1 MAKQKSASPEVQTW
15 LDRISDY
22 ENEFEKWEGR
32 VEKLLKR
39 YRDDERKEGQ
49 QARYNILWSNVQT
62 LSAATFAKVPKPDV
76 SRRFKDHD
84 PVGRVAAQLLE
95 RSLDYEVQKYS
106 TYASTLRSCVL
117 DRFLGGR
124 GTAWVRYEPHF
135 RAVEQQLP
143 QDGTQVTEDID
154 EPQEEL
160 DYECAP
166 CDYVHWRD
174 FGHVLARTWEEVPAV
189 WRKVCLTRD
198 QAIER
203 FGDVGQKIPL
213 DARPEDQ
220 RKKESGN
227 QSDSDSSRALV
238 YEIWDKTTKQ
248 AIWLSKSLRQIV
260 DQKPDPLGLEDFWPC
275 PRPLFA
281 TLTNDSLVPVPDFTL
296 YQDQAAT
303 LDVLSDRIEGLIKA
317 LKVMGVYDS
326 SAGDLQRLLI
336 EGGNNT
342 LIPVKNWVAFAEKN
356 GLQGSIDLIDL
367 TPIAAALKE
376 AYIAMEQVKQQIYD
390 ITGISDIV
398 RGQTTASETAT
409 AQQIKGQFASLRLR
423 QFQDEVARFAT
434 EILQIQSQVICN
446 QFSPQTI
453 ATISAANEL
462 PEQDK
467 QFLGPAVELLTQKG
481 PNPMRLFR
489 IEVAADSLI
498 HLDEQQ
504 EKEDRSE
511 FLQSIAGFMTS
522 AAPLVQG
529 QPAMLPLIGELLKFG
544 VRAFK
549 VGKSVESAF
558 DMALEGAANQ
568 PPSPTAEEM
577 KALEEKQKEMQ
588 ALEDGIKQEGE
599 KVKAEQGKLQD
610 LGHAL
615 DRKKNDIEKA
625 KIELE
630 KKALELGFREESF
643 SLEQDFT
650 KKTNEIEQAHQEEL
664 VNKDKEHSESTL
676 SESAKVL
683 TDIAQGMKEM
693 AESHVALTT
702 EASGQLAE
710 AMKNLAEMVKAQNSG
725 KKRVTRISKSKDGSY
740 IAEDA

>member
-1 MAKQKSASPEVQTW
+1 MAKKAAKEERASLEVQTW
-15 LDRISDY
+15 LDRITDY
-22 ENEFEKWEGR
+22 EREMEDWEGR
-32 VEKLLKR
+32 ADKILKR
-39 YRDDERKEGQ
+39 YRDDGRKDGQ
-49 QARYNILWSNVQT
+49 TAKYNILWSNVQT

-76 SRRFKDHD
+76 SRRYKDHD
-84 PVGRVAAQLLE
+84 PVGRVAGQLLE

-106 TYASTLRSCVL
+106 TYAATLRACVL

-135 RAVEQQLP
+135 RAVEQQQP

-154 EPQEEL
+154 QPQEEL

-189 WRKVCLTRD
+189 WRKVYLTRQ
-198 QAIER
+198 QAVDR
-203 FGDVGQKIPL
+203 FGKVGQTIPL

-220 RKKESGN
+220 KKKQSGN
-227 QSDSDSSRALV
+227 QADSESSRALV
-238 YEIWDKTTKQ
+238 YEIWDKPTKQ
-248 AIWLSKSLRQIV
+248 AIWLSKSLKQIV
-260 DQKPDPLGLEDFWPC
+260 DQKADPLGLEDFWPC
-275 PRPLFA
+275 PKPLYS
-281 TLTNDSLVPVPDFTL
+281 TLTNDSLIPVPDYAL

-303 LDVLSDRIEGLIKA
+303 LDLLSDRIEGLIKA
-317 LKVMGVYDS
+317 LKVMGVYDAA
-326 SAGDLQRLLI
+326 AGDLQRLLI

-342 LIPVKNWVAFAEKN
+342 LIPVKNWTAFAEKN
-356 GLQGSIDLIDL
+356 GLKGSIDLVDL
-367 TPIAAALKE
+367 VPIASALKE
-376 AYIAMEQVKQQIYD
+376 SYMAMEQVKQQIYD

-398 RGQTTASETAT
+398 RGQTEATETAT
-409 AQQIKGQFASLRLR
+409 AQQIKGQYASLRLR

-434 EILQIQSQVICN
+434 EVLQIQSQIICN
-446 QFSPQTI
+446 QFSPQSI
-453 ATISAANEL
+453 ATISAAEEL
-462 PEQDK
+462 PEADR
-467 QFLGPAVELLTQKG
+467 QFIGPAIQLLTEKG
-481 PNPMRLFR
+481 PNPMRMFR

-504 EKEDRSE
+504 EKQDRSE
-511 FLQSIAGFMTS
+511 FLQSISGFMTS
-522 AAPLVQG
+522 VAPLVQG
-529 QPAMLPLIGELLKFG
+529 QPEMLPLIGELLKFG

-558 DMALEGAANQ
+558 DMALEGAANK

-577 KALEEKQKEMQ
+577 KALDEKKSEIDQGM
-588 ALEDGIKQEGE
+588 
-599 KVKAEQGKLQD
+599 EQLKGQHDELKNV
-610 LGHAL
+610 GHEL

-625 KIELE
+625 QINLE
-630 KKALELGFREESF
+630 KKALELGFREEAF
-643 SLEQDFT
+643 GLEQDFT
-650 KKTNEIEQAHQEEL
+650 KKTNEIEQSHQEEL
-664 VNKDKEHSESTL
+664 VSKDKEHSESKL

-693 AESHVALTT
+693 AESHVALTA
-702 EASGQLAE
+702 EASGQLAD

-725 KKRVTRISKSKDGSY
+725 KKRVTRISKSGDGSY

>member
-1 MAKQKSASPEVQTW
+1 MAKQKTSPEVQTW

-22 ENEFEKWEGR
+22 DHEFDKWEGR
-32 VEKLLKR
+32 VDKLLKR

-49 QARYNILWSNVQT
+49 SRYNILWSNVQT

-76 SRRFKDHD
+76 SRRYKDHD
-84 PVGRVAAQLLE
+84 PIGRVAAQLLE

-135 RAVEQQLP
+135 RAVEQQQP
-143 QDGTQVTEDID
+143 QDGTQITEDVD
-154 EPQEEL
+154 QPQEEL

-166 CDYVHWRD
+166 CDYVHWKD

-189 WRKVCLTRD
+189 WRKVYLTRE

-203 FGDVGQKIPL
+203 FGEDIGKKIPL
-213 DARPEDQ
+213 DARPEDK
-220 RKKESGN
+220 RKRESGN

-248 AIWLSKSLRQIV
+248 AIWLSKSLRQII

-275 PRPLFA
+275 PKPLFA

-303 LDVLSDRIEGLIKA
+303 LDVLSNRIEGLIKA
-317 LKVMGVYDS
+317 LKVMGVYDAA
-326 SAGDLQRLLI
+326 AGDLQRLLI
-336 EGGNNT
+336 EGENNT
-342 LIPVKNWVAFAEKN
+342 LIPVQNWTAFAEKN
-356 GLQGSIDLIDL
+356 GLQGSIDLVDL
-367 TPIAAALKE
+367 TSIAAALKE

-398 RGQTTASETAT
+398 RGQTTATETAT

-434 EILQIQSQVICN
+434 EVLQIQSQIICN
-446 QFSPQTI
+446 QFSPQSI
-453 ATISAANEL
+453 ATIGAAEEL
-462 PEQDK
+462 PEADRQYV
-467 QFLGPAVELLTQKG
+467 GPAIQLLTEKG
-481 PNPMRLFR
+481 PNPMRMFR

-504 EKEDRSE
+504 EKQDRSE
-511 FLQSIAGFMTS
+511 FLQSISGFMTS
-522 AAPLVQG
+522 VAPLVQG

-549 VGKSVESAF
+549 VGKTVESAF

-577 KALEEKQKEMQ
+577 KALEDKKKEIDQGMEQ
-588 ALEDGIKQEGE
+588 LKGQHDELQNVGHDLE
-599 KVKAEQGKLQD
+599 
-610 LGHAL
+610 
-615 DRKKNDIEKA
+615 RKKNDIEKA
-625 KIELE
+625 QINLE

-643 SLEQDFT
+643 SLEQDYT
-650 KKTNEIEQAHQEEL
+650 KKTNEIEQAHQEEM
-664 VNKDKEHSESTL
+664 VNKDKEHSESKL
-676 SESAKVL
+676 SESAKIL

-710 AMKNLAEMVKAQNSG
+710 AMQNLAEMVKAQNAG
-725 KKRVTRISKSKDGSY
+725 KKRVTRISKAGDGSY